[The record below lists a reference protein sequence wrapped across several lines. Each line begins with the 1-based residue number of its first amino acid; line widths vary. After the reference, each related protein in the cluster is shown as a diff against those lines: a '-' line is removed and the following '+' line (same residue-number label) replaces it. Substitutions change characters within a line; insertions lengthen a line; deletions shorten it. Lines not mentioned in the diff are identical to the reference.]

1 MKFSVSTLLVGLV
14 ASVDAA
20 GRINRVPD
28 SEWDHILRGSD
39 LLSQRSDE
47 YAKTDGYLVDYDL
60 RSRVVD
66 PSALK
71 VDTVKQLSGY
81 IDDNANDKHLF
92 FCTRSPLELFMSHEK
107 SLTLHRVLRVS

>member
-1 MKFSVSTLLVGLV
+1 MKFSVSALLVGLV
-14 ASVDAA
+14 ASANA
-20 GRINRVPD
+20 GRIHRVPD

-39 LLSQRSDE
+39 ILSQRSDE
-47 YAKTDGYLVDYDL
+47 HAKADGYLVDYEM

-81 IDDNANDKHLF
+81 IDDNAKDKHLF
-92 FCTRSPLELFMSHEK
+92 FCKQSPPEPIVSYEE
-107 SLTLHRVLRVS
+107 SLTLQRVL